1 MYEEKGHPEKND
13 GAVKSF
19 NNDESNPRK
28 PTGTYGCQAYLT
40 LAPRCQQLQS
50 NKAPQSSAEITH
62 QDPSHQLRQIWASHR
77 PSFWRW
83 SRNHGVNRLVENQFP
98 GRLPSFDPSSLGPKG
113 KRQTNWFRGHW
124 TKPPFSGPCTTS
136 LLVRYPYLDD
146 RRRTATRLGLVC
158 VSVQLQEISQG

>member
-1 MYEEKGHPEKND
+1 MYEEKGHPKKND

-28 PTGTYGCQAYLT
+28 PTGTYGLPNLGAQVPA
-40 LAPRCQQLQS
+40 AAIQQGT
-50 NKAPQSSAEITH
+50 ASSAEITH

-98 GRLPSFDPSSLGPKG
+98 GRLPSFDPSSPGPKG